1 MTNERAQRLEDMA
14 YSLGFERGKAEGLT
28 EGYELGKQEV
38 LENFVD
44 RKTKTIK
51 YYDEDENVWKVG
63 EVIVDE

>member
-1 MTNERAQRLEDMA
+1 MTDRQEQMIYDEGYR
-14 YSLGFERGKAEGLT
+14 KGLT

-51 YYDEDENVWKVG
+51 YYDEDEQVWKVG
-63 EVIVDE
+63 EVIVDGTD